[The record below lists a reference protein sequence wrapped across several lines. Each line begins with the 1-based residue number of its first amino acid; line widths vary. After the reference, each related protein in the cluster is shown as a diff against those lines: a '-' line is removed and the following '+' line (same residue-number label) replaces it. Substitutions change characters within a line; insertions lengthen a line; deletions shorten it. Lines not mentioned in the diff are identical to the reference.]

1 MSEKTK
7 LYVKLKHN
15 RATRKFLQK
24 KLRALTPRSTRPYRR
39 DPYTYWTIDC
49 DDVSLVKCRKKIA
62 FIKILKDKCEA
73 NDTHTG
79 YRGLQLD
86 DREHL
91 VLPRKWETDKQ
102 MRKMIFEF
110 LIPDMKRAS
119 DILAISGDHEIKRLC
134 GPRRW
139 AEIWKYMRWSYYN
152 TLSPLAQDMFRPT
165 IIQEE
170 SMSETDS
177 DTIENYTKEE

>member
-1 MSEKTK
+1 
-7 LYVKLKHN
+7 
-15 RATRKFLQK
+15 
-24 KLRALTPRSTRPYRR
+24 
-39 DPYTYWTIDC
+39 
-49 DDVSLVKCRKKIA
+49 
-62 FIKILKDKCEA
+62 
-73 NDTHTG
+73 
-79 YRGLQLD
+79 LD